1 MRHRFL
7 SLCFLLLAAFFRL
20 YGFVSFSPP
29 GLTHDEV
36 ANWLIVQDILAGKH
50 AIYFTR
56 AYGHEA
62 GFHYVQAA
70 FVALLGDNALALR
83 LPAAFFGLLLVA
95 VVYALGRELFGRQVG
110 VWGMGLTAVLFPA
123 IFFSRLAFRA
133 ISLPV
138 LAGLS
143 AVFWWRGWDR
153 RGAAEQGR
161 RGASSAFVRVRP
173 RPIASFALAG
183 VLAGLSVHTYMA
195 ARAVPI
201 FYGVWVGYLALF
213 HWPELKQ
220 RWRGVVLFWLLFV
233 VIVAPLFVYLQ
244 TNPGS
249 EFRIAEVDAP
259 LRALMAGNVVP
270 VLQNGVKILG
280 MAGFAG
286 DPLWR
291 QNVAGRPLFDPF
303 LATIFYISLPLFL
316 WKIRDKRHAFLLLWL
331 ATAVLPSLV
340 TINAPS
346 SIRMINILP
355 ILPLFIGVVIHN
367 RHKLSPVI
375 PNLSTVF
382 VNILGIVVLGYHIW
396 WTAVSVFQIWPQ
408 NEEVRFVWQAGLTQ
422 TAVFLDHQ
430 PTAHTAAIAGWSPDT
445 MDVPT
450 MQLTLQRDDIALSH
464 FNPLDGTL
472 VLPAANGAIY
482 RPTILDLHP
491 YWQTQLASWGA
502 VEQQHGEFVEIRL
515 PDGFVPEVEEGEK
528 TAVTDTDV
536 IPANAGIQLTPQ
548 VTGKTA
554 VFANQLQFLGYDLV
568 GTQELVTYWRVLAT
582 PTAASRLFV
591 HQLDVAGNVLG
602 EDYRLDALDPQAIWF
617 PHWQPGDLILQHH
630 DLPVPLADT
639 ATLRLG
645 WFNPY
650 TCTVGPCQNW
660 LTEAGEPFLLLAI
673 GD

>member
-7 SLCFLLLAAFFRL
+7 LLSFLLLAAFFRL
-20 YGFVSFSPP
+20 YGLVSLSPP

-62 GFHYVQAA
+62 GFHYVQAL
-70 FVALLGDNALALR
+70 FVTLLGDNALALR
-83 LPAAFFGLLLVA
+83 LPAAFFGLLLVV
-95 VVYALGRELFGRQVG
+95 VVYALGRQLFGRQVG
-110 VWGMGLTAVLFPA
+110 LWGMGLTAVLFPA

-138 LAGLS
+138 LAGLA
-143 AVFWWRGWDR
+143 AVFWWRGWGAGEQGS
-153 RGAAEQGR
+153 RGAL
-161 RGASSAFVRVRP
+161 SAFVRVRP
-173 RPIASFALAG
+173 RPISSFALAG
-183 VLAGLSVHTYMA
+183 VFAGLSIHTYMA

-201 FYGVWVGYLALF
+201 FYGLWVGYLALF

-220 RWRGVVLFWLLFV
+220 RWRGVALFGLLF
-233 VIVAPLFVYLQ
+233 ITIAAPLFIYLQ

-249 EFRIAEVDAP
+249 EFRISEVDAP
-259 LRALMAGNVVP
+259 LRALREGDMVP
-270 VLQNGVKILG
+270 VVQNGLKILG

-291 QNVAGRPLFDPF
+291 QNVADRPLFDP
-303 LATIFYISLPLFL
+303 LVATLFYISLPLFL
-316 WKIRDKRHAFLLLWL
+316 WKMGDKKYAFLLLWL

-355 ILPLFIGVVIHN
+355 VLPLFTAVVIHN
-367 RHKLSPVI
+367 RGRLSTVI

-382 VNILGIVVLGYHIW
+382 VNILGVAVLGYHIW
-396 WTAVSVFQIWPQ
+396 WTAVSMFQIWPQ

-430 PTAHTAAIAGWSPDT
+430 PITAPAAIAGWSPDT

-450 MQLTLQRDDIALSH
+450 MQLTLRRDDIPLSH

-472 VLPAANGAIY
+472 ILPAANGAIY
-482 RPTILDLHP
+482 RPAILDLHP
-491 YWQTQLASWGA
+491 YWQNQLAAWGA
-502 VEQQHGEFVEIRL
+502 TEQAHGEFVETRL
-515 PDGFVPEVEEGEK
+515 PDGFVPEVGQ
-528 TAVTDTDV
+528 
-536 IPANAGIQLTPQ
+536 G
-548 VTGKTA
+548 GKTA
-554 VFANQLQFLGYDLV
+554 VFANQLQFLGYELV
-568 GTQELVTYWRVLAT
+568 GSQELVTYWRVLAP

-591 HQLDVAGNVLG
+591 HQLDAAGNLLG

-617 PHWQPGDLILQHH
+617 PHWRPGDLILQHH
-630 DLPVPLADT
+630 DLSAPLADT

-650 TCTVGPCQNW
+650 TCAPGPCQNL
-660 LTEAGEPFLLLAI
+660 LTQTGEPFLLLEI